1 MSHSRTKALPLTL
14 LGFFLLLAAC
24 HKRPPA
30 PAVPLPPNYLQLGEG
45 YFEAGDY
52 ANASQA
58 YETYLRG
65 NASPGNRDRVLLRL
79 ALAYSFPQSPVR
91 DPARAKQLLQQ
102 LVNDFPKS
110 PFKSP
115 AEFLLRV
122 QEEVESL
129 RADLSKRNERM
140 SELTLELE
148 KLKQSDLQR
157 RSLQESLSRLQE
169 EMETLKADLRK
180 RNERIKELTL
190 ELERLRQIDLGR
202 RPSRVPPK

>member
-1 MSHSRTKALPLTL
+1 MSRPRTKALLFTF
-14 LGFFLLLAAC
+14 LGFSLLSGAC
-24 HKRPPA
+24 HKKPPA

-52 ANASQA
+52 GNAAKA
-58 YETYLRG
+58 YEAYLRA
-65 NASPGNRDRVLLRL
+65 NASPGNQDRVLLRL
-79 ALAYSFPQSPVR
+79 ALVYSFPQSPVR

-102 LVNDFPKS
+102 IVNDFPKS

-140 SELTLELE
+140 NELTLQLE

-157 RSLQESLSRLQE
+157 RSLEESFSRLQE
-169 EMETLKADLRK
+169 EAESLKADLRK
-180 RNERIKELTL
+180 RNERIKDLTL